1 MVVTQDFPV
10 GALDEESPA
19 LLNQLVGIAV
29 GTLSSMGGIKS
40 PVGTERSV
48 LCGMLIGPSSS
59 PSGGS
64 SVGMVVTSILIHISV
79 VDDGDCEVVV
89 MVVVEAPVPVVV
101 EAAVVVVAATVASAV
116 VVAEVVVVATD
127 AGSVMTENDIEIDA
141 MSPGAPKSLVGGT
154 CGRAVD
160 CRGVPVGGTV
170 VIAGMVSGKAVA
182 PGALIDNETSTI
194 GSVGTTEE
202 VVDGA
207 VVGIVKIGGVR
218 MGGRL
223 KLMDGIT
230 TENSVEVK
238 VSVVEFAAPSKMFSV
253 PGCNRR

>member
-1 MVVTQDFPV
+1 
-10 GALDEESPA
+10 
-19 LLNQLVGIAV
+19 
-29 GTLSSMGGIKS
+29 MGGIKS
-40 PVGTERSV
+40 TGGAESSV

-59 PSGGS
+59 PPGGS

-79 VDDGDCEVVV
+79 VDDGDCEVVAIV
-89 MVVVEAPVPVVV
+89 EVEAAAPIVV
-101 EAAVVVVAATVASAV
+101 EAAIVVAAVVVAAVVVAAV

-127 AGSVMTENDIEIDA
+127 AGSVITENDIEIDA
-141 MSPGAPKSLVGGT
+141 MSSGEPKSLVGGT
-154 CGRAVD
+154 CGRAVG
-160 CRGVPVGGTV
+160 CRGLPVGGTV
-170 VIAGMVSGKAVA
+170 VSIAGMVFGKAVA

-194 GSVGTTEE
+194 GSVGTTKE

-238 VSVVEFAAPSKMFSV
+238 VSVVEFAAPSKMLSV
-253 PGCNRR
+253 PGCN